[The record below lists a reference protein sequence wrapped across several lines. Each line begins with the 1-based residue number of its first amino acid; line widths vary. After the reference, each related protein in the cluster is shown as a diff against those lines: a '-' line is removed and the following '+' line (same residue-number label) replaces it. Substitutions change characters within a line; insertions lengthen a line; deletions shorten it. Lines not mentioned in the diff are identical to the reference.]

1 MPYKAQ
7 CGICQWER
15 IFKKIKYIKNKK
27 SLTFVANI
35 QKMSN
40 FVVSARKYRPSRF
53 EDVVGQEHISQTL
66 KNALRS
72 DHVAHAFL
80 FCGPRG
86 VGKTT
91 CARILAKILNCEQ
104 RTADYEA
111 CNECSSCRSFNE
123 SASFNIFE
131 LDAASNNGVEHI
143 RALVDQVRFPPQNGK
158 FKVYIIDEVH
168 MLSQAAFN
176 AFLKTLE
183 EPPPHAIFILATTEK
198 HKIIPTILSRCQI
211 YDFRRIQPMDA
222 VNHLRGICAKEG
234 IDADEDALFSIGVK
248 ADGAMRDALSIFD
261 RIISASG
268 KKMNYQ
274 DVVDNLNLLDYDYYF
289 KVVEAFLT
297 EDVSKIML
305 VFDDILKKGFDS
317 EIFINGLA
325 EHVRN
330 VLVCKDEQ
338 TLKLLEVSDTQKERY
353 RAQARAAST
362 MFLLTALNLCNDCDI
377 NYKMARNKRLHVEM
391 ALIKMTYIHRAVEI
405 NRSPVVAIAA
415 EQEKKKP
422 ELAAPPTPK
431 TETTSQV
438 VEPQVKYEVVT
449 KAATSDNQPA
459 PSSSEV
465 KEDAP
470 KSFLKN
476 TSKFG
481 ANIPSLSSFSLTELH
496 KEIKQEEEVREEKKS
511 RLNDENLQT
520 AWVQYAQKIDSQTT
534 KATLE
539 KAEVRIDNPEK
550 ITVLVGSALA
560 RNSIIQVNE
569 LLDFIRA
576 ELHTPNLVM
585 DVVIDPAKAALIANI
600 APVQARALT
609 LKEKYAKMLETN
621 PLLQDMI
628 QCIGLKPDER

>member
-1 MPYKAQ
+1 MLYP
-7 CGICQWER
+7 
-15 IFKKIKYIKNKK
+15 KK
-27 SLTFVANI
+27 SHTFVANI

-143 RALVDQVRFPPQNGK
+143 RALVDQVRFPPQHGK

-305 VFDDILKKGFDS
+305 VFDDILKKGFDA

-325 EHVRN
+325 EHIRN

-353 RAQARAAST
+353 RTQARAAST

-391 ALIKMTYIHRAVEI
+391 ALIKMTYIHRAVKI
-405 NRSPVVAIAA
+405 NRSPVVAIAP

-422 ELAAPPTPK
+422 ELATTSPLPK
-431 TETTSQV
+431 AEMASQV
-438 VEPQVKYEVVT
+438 VEPQVQYEAAP
-449 KAATSDNQPA
+449 KIATSDNQPA
-459 PSSSEV
+459 PRPSEV
-465 KEDAP
+465 KEDPP

-481 ANIPSLSSFSLTELH
+481 ANIPSLSSFSLTDLH

-511 RLNDENLQT
+511 RLNDVNLQA

-539 KAEVRIDNPEK
+539 KAEVRIDNAEK

-569 LLDFIRA
+569 LLDFIRE

-628 QCIGLKPDER
+628 QRIGLKPDER